1 MPDSQPQINKRSNT
15 TEPNTNLQSGRQPR
29 ILLMDESFLLSL
41 NLATSLEMAGFEVS
55 PVQNAKTVP
64 EKIENINLVIINE
77 DFPKSTETC
86 LWLREKSAIPIIL
99 LVSHPDG
106 ETWNRAVDMGV
117 DACLD
122 RRLNRPELI
131 ARIKTI
137 LRRYHTLESIN
148 VAAPTKVTKE

>member
-1 MPDSQPQINKRSNT
+1 MPDGQPQIKKINDPA
-15 TEPNTNLQSGRQPR
+15 EPYTMNQSGKQPR

-55 PVQNAKTVP
+55 PVQNTKKVP
-64 EKIENINLVIINE
+64 EKIENIDLVIINE
-77 DFPKSTETC
+77 DFPQSTETC

-99 LVSHPDG
+99 LVSHADG
-106 ETWNRAVDMGV
+106 ETWNRAVDMGI

-137 LRRYHTLESIN
+137 LRRCRTLDSISIT
-148 VAAPTKVTKE
+148 AATKSTKD

>member
-1 MPDSQPQINKRSNT
+1 MPDGQPQNKNIKDPAESSTMNQT
-15 TEPNTNLQSGRQPR
+15 SKQPR

-55 PVQNAKTVP
+55 PVLNTKAIP
-64 EKIENINLVIINE
+64 ENVENIDLVIINE
-77 DFPKSTETC
+77 DFPHSTETC
-86 LWLREKSAIPIIL
+86 LCMREKSSIPIIL
-99 LVSHPDG
+99 LVSHADG

-122 RRLNRPELI
+122 RRLNRPEFI

-137 LRRYHTLESIN
+137 LRRCHTLDSID
-148 VAAPTKVTKE
+148 VTSSTKLRKD